1 MSWLSDRTGINI
13 DTRGNYKSTISA
25 DEGNI
30 DNDPF
35 RSHRVDVWDTTGRA
49 NDRQQQLNEKLGQG
63 TSTELLAHTDIE
75 SSLGEQGLGYLT
87 SAAQYFNN
95 LRQISSSDRVRS
107 RLFNIIHSGGSTAGL
122 NPEIAQQQLNKQGKP
137 NET

>member
-1 MSWLSDRTGINI
+1 MGFRAK
-13 DTRGNYKSTISA
+13 RYE
-25 DEGNI
+25 DE
-30 DNDPF
+30 DMDAYENDPF
-35 RSHRVDVWDTTGRA
+35 RTRDFYKYNTTARA

-75 SSLGEQGLGYLT
+75 SSLGEEGLGYLT

-107 RLFNIIHSGGSTAGL
+107 RLFNIIYSGGSTAGL

>member
-1 MSWLSDRTGINI
+1 MGFRAKRYEEEDPES
-13 DTRGNYKSTISA
+13 Y
-25 DEGNI
+25 E
-30 DNDPF
+30 NDPF
-35 RSHRVDVWDTTGRA
+35 RTRDFYRHNTTARA
-49 NDRQQQLNEKLGQG
+49 NDRQQQLNETLGQG